1 MGGRAA
7 PERRSLTGWLEE
19 RLNLTEMFSFLTNF
33 GLFPAELDTRR
44 PLGEA
49 VSEALRRPMPSYAR
63 WPRVLGILSMLL
75 FVFLCVTGVMLAFY
89 YQPTPGEAYDS
100 VTVIVRDVSFGWFV
114 HQIHGWAADAFLLIL
129 LVRGWRLYFQGLY
142 KPPREL
148 LWIFAVVIF
157 LVATHSDLTGRLL
170 GWNNAGYWAS
180 VRAVDMLYSLPLLGP
195 MFSFVVGGHH
205 VDSLVLLRFYFLHV
219 AVLPGLL
226 CALFFLHFSGVR
238 RVGLSHAAKDTPSG
252 PGRFRVYLFNLLILT
267 VLVFGTLVTLSTIVP
282 EAFHSAADPFST
294 PPGARVP
301 WYLLA
306 SHGFLESFPPLV
318 PRWLRG
324 LLLESIL
331 AGSILLPFIDRTR
344 GRTARQRPLAIAVGV
359 VVVGVW
365 LLFTWIGY
373 WMEMAP

>member
-1 MGGRAA
+1 MGRRAGSKT
-7 PERRSLTGWLEE
+7 RSLTDWLEE

-33 GLFPAELDTRR
+33 VLFPAELDTRR
-44 PLGEA
+44 PLREA
-49 VSEALRRPMPSYAR
+49 VSEALSRPMPSYAR
-63 WPRVLGILSMLL
+63 WPRVLGILSVLL
-75 FVFLCVTGVMLAFY
+75 FLFLGVTGVMLAFY
-89 YQPTPGEAYDS
+89 YQPTPSEAYDS
-100 VTVIVRDVSFGWFV
+100 VTAIVRDVSFGWFV
-114 HQIHGWAADAFLLIL
+114 HQIHGWAADAFLLVL

-148 LWIFAVVIF
+148 LWMVAVVTF
-157 LVATHSDLTGRLL
+157 LAATHADLTGRLL
-170 GWNNAGYWAS
+170 GWNTAGYWSS
-180 VRAVDMLYSLPLLGP
+180 VRAVDMLYSLPFLGP

-238 RVGLSHAAKDTPSG
+238 RVGLSHAPQDRPSG
-252 PGRFRVYLFNLLILT
+252 PGLFRVYLFNLLILT
-267 VLVFGTLVTLSTIVP
+267 VLVFGTLVTLATIVP
-282 EAFHSAADPFST
+282 EAFHSVADPFST
-294 PPGARVP
+294 PPGARAP

-306 SHGFLESFPPLV
+306 SHGFLESFPAFV

-331 AGSILLPFIDRTR
+331 AVSILLPFIDRSQ
-344 GRTARQRPLAIAVGV
+344 GRTARQRRLAILAGLV
-359 VVVGVW
+359 VLVLW

-373 WMEMAP
+373 RMEMVP